1 VPELRWGL
9 TVPFPGVPLHA
20 HRELYQRAEAA
31 GWHDLWSEETA
42 GADGFSPLVLAA
54 AWTERLRL
62 VTGIV
67 NAFTRG
73 PAVMAQHCAA
83 MQDASDGR
91 FVLGLGSSSNVIVE
105 RWNEIPFERP
115 LSRVRHMVEALRPVL
130 AGERGPGGFKLAAP
144 PETPPPIIL
153 AALRGKMLGLAAE
166 AADGAFTN
174 FLPISGAKQVVET
187 FGRPD
192 KELACRF
199 FLVPQPRDEA
209 IGTAKFMFTSYATVP
224 VYTEFF
230 RWLGWAEKID
240 PVVEAWQA
248 GDRKRAVE
256 LVPEELVD
264 EIFVF
269 GSPDEQRDRL
279 EQYADAGITTLVL
292 TFFAGPDDLPGL
304 IDALAPR

>member
-1 VPELRWGL
+1 MPELRWGL
-9 TVPFPGVPLHA
+9 TVPFPGVPLPA
-20 HRELYQRAEAA
+20 HEELYRRAEAA

-42 GADGFSPLVLAA
+42 GADGFSPLLLAA

-62 VTGIV
+62 CTGIV

-73 PAVMAQHCAA
+73 PALMAQHCAA
-83 MQDASDGR
+83 LQEASGGR

-130 AGERGPGGFKLAAP
+130 AGERGPGGFKLARP
-144 PETPPPIIL
+144 PAEPPPIVL
-153 AALRGKMLGLAAE
+153 AALRGRMLGLAAE

-174 FLPISGAKQVVET
+174 FLPLSGAKQVVEA
-187 FGRPD
+187 FGSPD

-199 FLVPQPRDEA
+199 FLVPRPRDEA
-209 IGTAKFMFTSYATVP
+209 IGAAKFLFTSYVTVP
-224 VYTEFF
+224 VYTAFF
-230 RWLGWAEKID
+230 RWLGWGERID
-240 PVVEAWQA
+240 PVVEAWRA
-248 GDRKRAVE
+248 GDRRRAVE
-256 LVPEELVD
+256 LVPDDLVD

-269 GSPDEQRDRL
+269 GAPDEQRARL
-279 EQYADAGITTLVL
+279 MQFADAGITTLVL
-292 TFFAGPDDLPGL
+292 AINAGPDELPGL

>member
-1 VPELRWGL
+1 MPDLRWGL
-9 TVPFPGVPLHA
+9 TVPFPGVPL
-20 HRELYQRAEAA
+20 REHTELFQRAEAA
-31 GWHDLWSEETA
+31 GWHDFWSEETA
-42 GADGFSPLVLAA
+42 GADGFTPLALAA
-54 AWTERLRL
+54 SCTDRVRLC
-62 VTGIV
+62 TGIV

-83 MQDASDGR
+83 LQDASAGR

-105 RWNEIPFERP
+105 RWNEIPFEKP

-130 AGERGPGGFKLAAP
+130 AGERGPGGFKLASP
-144 PETPPPIIL
+144 PAEPPPIVL

-166 AADGAFTN
+166 VADGAFTN
-174 FLPISGAKQVVET
+174 FLPLSGAPKVVET
-187 FGRPD
+187 FGRSD

-230 RWLGWAEKID
+230 RWLGWGEQLD
-240 PVVEAWQA
+240 PVVEAWQS

-269 GSPDEQRDRL
+269 GGPDEQRERL
-279 EQYADAGITTLVL
+279 LQYAEAGITTLVVAL
-292 TFFAGPDDLPGL
+292 FAAPDQLPRLIDDL
-304 IDALAPR
+304 APK

>member
-1 VPELRWGL
+1 MPDLRWGL
-9 TVPFPGVPLHA
+9 TVPFPGVPLHD
-20 HRELYQRAEAA
+20 HEELFRRAEAA

-42 GADGFSPLVLAA
+42 GADGFAPLMLAA

-83 MQDASDGR
+83 LQDASNGR

-105 RWNEIPFERP
+105 RWNEIPFEKP

-153 AALRGKMLGLAAE
+153 AALRGKMLALAAE

-230 RWLGWAEKID
+230 RWLGWAERID

-269 GSPDEQRDRL
+269 GTPDEQRDRL
-279 EQYADAGITTLVL
+279 MQYADAGITTLVL
-292 TFFAGPDDLPGL
+292 TFFAGPDELPGL

>member
-1 VPELRWGL
+1 MPELRWGL

-20 HRELYQRAEAA
+20 HEELFRQAEAA

-42 GADGFSPLVLAA
+42 GADGFSPLVLAS
-54 AWTERLRL
+54 AWTERMRL

-83 MQDASDGR
+83 LQDASGGR
-91 FVLGLGSSSNVIVE
+91 FALGLGSSSNVIVE

-153 AALRGKMLGLAAE
+153 AALRGKMLGLAADV
-166 AADGAFTN
+166 ADGAFTN
-174 FLPISGAKQVVET
+174 FLPLSGAKQVVEA
-187 FGRPD
+187 FGQPD

-209 IGTAKFMFTSYATVP
+209 IDTAKFMFTSYATVP

-248 GDRKRAVE
+248 GDRKGAVE

-269 GSPDEQRDRL
+269 GAPDEQRARL
-279 EQYADAGITTLVL
+279 LQYADAGITTLVL
-292 TFFAGPDDLPGL
+292 TFFAGPDELPGL